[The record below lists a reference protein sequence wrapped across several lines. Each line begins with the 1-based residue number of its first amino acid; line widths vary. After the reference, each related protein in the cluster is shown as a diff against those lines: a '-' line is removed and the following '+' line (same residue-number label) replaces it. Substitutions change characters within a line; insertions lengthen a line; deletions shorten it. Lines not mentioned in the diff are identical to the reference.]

1 MSGIKTNKVLVGKPI
16 GSSFSLDVSGNVNF
30 DGSIYLYGVPL
41 SFSGGGISQ
50 TYVDGSLAL
59 RDASIEALFI
69 ENDIQDSSIINLRS
83 RIDIIDGSI
92 IFIDSSINQLFSQK
106 ADLSY
111 VDGSLALRDA
121 SILWLQDNKINS
133 TVLPTLTTKAY
144 VDGSLNA
151 RDLSIN
157 QLFSQDVLKAD
168 KTYVD
173 GSLALRDTSILWLQT
188 NKANKIDVE
197 ASLGLFATNASVNAA
212 FVLRDTSISWLNA
225 NKVNKAGDTMTGT
238 LNINASLN
246 VLNDVS
252 FGSGLFVHGAGGARI
267 DSSLGVLGD
276 VSIGKSLRIG
286 NDSSIG
292 INLPYLQLDV
302 SNGNKVVTAG
312 NYYGQNYQLASDL
325 TTTSTTAITPQAK
338 VTMTTTDLPEGT
350 YKITAHWMWS
360 YSSVRDSA
368 RFNITIGGVDQG
380 VRTMIEVE
388 PKDTTNIKP
397 LTRIFYKALSG
408 VNTIVLNYWSKVETD
423 STTISDATI
432 ELIRVS

>member
-1 MSGIKTNKVLVGKPI
+1 
-16 GSSFSLDVSGNVNF
+16 
-30 DGSIYLYGVPL
+30 
-41 SFSGGGISQ
+41 
-50 TYVDGSLAL
+50 
-59 RDASIEALFI
+59 
-69 ENDIQDSSIINLRS
+69 
-83 RIDIIDGSI
+83 
-92 IFIDSSINQLFSQK
+92 
-106 ADLSY
+106 
-111 VDGSLALRDA
+111 
-121 SILWLQDNKINS
+121 
-133 TVLPTLTTKAY
+133 
-144 VDGSLNA
+144 
-151 RDLSIN
+151 
-157 QLFSQDVLKAD
+157 
-168 KTYVD
+168 
-173 GSLALRDTSILWLQT
+173 
-188 NKANKIDVE
+188 
-197 ASLGLFATNASVNAA
+197 
-212 FVLRDTSISWLNA
+212 
-225 NKVNKAGDTMTGT
+225 MTGT

-312 NYYGQNYQLASDL
+312 NYYGQNYQLASAL